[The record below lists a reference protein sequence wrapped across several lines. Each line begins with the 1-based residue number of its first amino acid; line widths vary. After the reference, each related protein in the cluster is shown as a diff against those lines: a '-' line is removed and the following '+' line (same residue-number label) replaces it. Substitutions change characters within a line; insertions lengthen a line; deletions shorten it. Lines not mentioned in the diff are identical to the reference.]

1 MVLKGE
7 EATAATYAVTSS
19 FVTMTGDRVVYN
31 QSSTSI
37 SYKPFT
43 LKRRI
48 TESNVMGASPCEK
61 PTERWFSAC
70 NCKRMLRGALED
82 RGQLGPLISRKS
94 LSIPQIRFFSTI
106 LCTHGKITSRIAV
119 F

>member
-48 TESNVMGASPCEK
+48 TESNVIGASPCEK
-61 PTERWFSAC
+61 LTCGGLAHAIVNGR
-70 NCKRMLRGALED
+70 RGG
-82 RGQLGPLISRKS
+82 R
-94 LSIPQIRFFSTI
+94 
-106 LCTHGKITSRIAV
+106 
-119 F
+119 